1 MPIDERGTTGGI
13 SPPVDCGRFNRRTGV
28 APAVMEGHLS

>member
-13 SPPVDCGRFNRRTGV
+13 SPPVDSGV